1 MQKAGHY
8 ECSAIDGTCIY
19 CSSGNSTPASLL
31 PLQMPSPQKEH
42 QKFRLLPTKL
52 KTMSTGYSRVS
63 MEKPNI
69 GVQKPIIYYT
79 FPHDSVYYGGR
90 EGGKTVTARCWG
102 ERCKAQS
109 GDKTGLWRSQTP
121 NNLAPSIRSA
131 QDQTIQPFRVDGEG
145 LKKSHPSLELLVV
158 GSFWGRTVSFL
169 RGVVPIGSSCCDTW
183 LYTRV
188 HWDSSN

>member
-1 MQKAGHY
+1 MQKAGHR
-8 ECSAIDGTCIY
+8 ECSAINGTCIY
-19 CSSGNSTPASLL
+19 CSSENSTSASPL

-42 QKFRLLPTKL
+42 QKFRLLPAKL
-52 KTMSTGYSRVS
+52 KTMSTGYSTAS

-69 GVQKPIIYYT
+69 GVQKPIIYYS
-79 FPHDSVYYGGR
+79 FPYDSVYHGGR
-90 EGGKTVTARCWG
+90 EGGKTLTARCWG

-109 GDKTGLWRSQTP
+109 GDKTRLWCSQTP

-145 LKKSHPSLELLVV
+145 LIKSHPSLELLAV

-169 RGVVPIGSSCCDTW
+169 RGVEPIGCPCCDW
-183 LYTRV
+183 YMAPHPCALG
-188 HWDSSN
+188 